1 MPNCVL
7 SLIMKMY
14 LHLMKAISK
23 LANGIQL
30 LFEFSLV
37 QVCNH
42 LMYVCNFELLKL
54 ESDWW
59 KSYKWIMRRSNM
71 VLWIFSSLF
80 CQRWKM
86 KDCLGVELN
95 WLQFLVQVDVLWVSW
110 GGVQLAHCKHRPVF
124 LCFQVLNQN
133 RKIWLS
139 KISLMVCIRINYF
152 IFLRIPVTLI
162 E

>member
-1 MPNCVL
+1 M
-7 SLIMKMY
+7 MMY

-37 QVCNH
+37 KVCNH
-42 LMYVCNFELLKL
+42 LRYVCNFELLKL
-54 ESDWW
+54 ETDWW
-59 KSYKWIMRRSNM
+59 ESYKWIMRRSNR
-71 VLWIFSSLF
+71 VLWIFSWLF

-95 WLQFLVQVDVLWVSW
+95 WLQFLVQVDVLWVRG
-110 GGVQLAHCKHRPVF
+110 GGVQLAHRNHRLVF
-124 LCFQVLNQN
+124 LCFQVFNQN

-139 KISLMVCIRINYF
+139 KISLMVMSESKFYF
-152 IFLRIPVTLI
+152 APNPWDSYRGEPAVLRSW
-162 E
+162 